1 MKKIISFVLILSL
14 IFSISAFAVD
24 HITKKENAKYPIS
37 EPYQYPIVPET
48 DAWLALESNIDKI
61 DACVVPDEIIAQM
74 STDAL
79 LETFLTHPLATNIFA
94 YKDYNNGFDVFKEYY
109 HSGLAELVQREDIK
123 KSILKA
129 YNKIEVYE
137 GNTDRSTKEY
147 KKAVDNEWRTKL
159 LEVIVAQ
166 LDSFTDSDTH
176 ILIEEAIYNSSS
188 MKLKNPDF
196 YGKNSTVYYK
206 TLKSKY
212 GIDSFSYYVYDIYTP
227 NGTQVVAQYI
237 EIGRA
242 HV

>member
-1 MKKIISFVLILSL
+1 MLFR
-14 IFSISAFAVD
+14 
-24 HITKKENAKYPIS
+24 
-37 EPYQYPIVPET
+37 
-48 DAWLALESNIDKI
+48 
-61 DACVVPDEIIAQM
+61 
-74 STDAL
+74 
-79 LETFLTHPLATNIFA
+79 
-94 YKDYNNGFDVFKEYY
+94 
-109 HSGLAELVQREDIK
+109 SGLAELVQREDIK

-237 EIGRA
+237 EDDDEWKTEVLQKIDDDYKKKYPAIKKVGNATFFYLCHTYAWYSQSPSRY
-242 HV
+242 HIDPEPYMTDGSYTKVQTPYYG